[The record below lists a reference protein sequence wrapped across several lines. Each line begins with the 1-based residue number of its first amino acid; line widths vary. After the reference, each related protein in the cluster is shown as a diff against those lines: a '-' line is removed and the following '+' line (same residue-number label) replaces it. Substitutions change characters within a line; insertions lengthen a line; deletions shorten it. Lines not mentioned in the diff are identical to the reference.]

1 MRLKVMREERMNKV
15 DLSELRISSKM
26 HETRLSEL

>member
-15 DLSELRISSKM
+15 DLLELRISSKM
-26 HETRLSEL
+26 HETRLPEL

>member
-1 MRLKVMREERMNKV
+1 MRLRVMREERMNKM
-15 DLSELRISSKM
+15 DLLELRISSKM